1 MKNILAAL
9 LLVTVLVSGCA
20 ATSSSVTD
28 ATTTTVNGVTATA
41 VAQSSG
47 SVKEFTMTAKQ
58 FEFAPSTIT
67 VKEGD
72 TVKLRITSMD
82 VTHGFSLPDFG
93 VNAQLPVGE
102 TKDVEFVADK
112 KGAYTFAC
120 SVMCGSGHSGMKGML
135 VVE

>member
-28 ATTTTVNGVTATA
+28 ATTTTVNGVTATT

-72 TVKLRITSMD
+72 TEASHNQHGCDPRLFPAGLRRERSIA
-82 VTHGFSLPDFG
+82 GWRNQG
-93 VNAQLPVGE
+93 RGIRR
-102 TKDVEFVADK
+102 
-112 KGAYTFAC
+112 G
-120 SVMCGSGHSGMKGML
+120 
-135 VVE
+135 